1 MLRATL
7 RSGLWSSVVVCATQL
22 AHPTPAYAQSV
33 ADVLRFLVTNQ
44 SVQTGSVTRDDAAA
58 SAASGTISQA
68 LLASLST
75 IPVTTSS
82 GAFIYRLNP
91 SLGTVE
97 RATRSFGPFFVERA
111 LPAGHLQPS
120 IGVSFQHFRY
130 DALDGHN
137 LRNGTLITT
146 ANTLRGETAPF
157 DTDRLALDI
166 DTNVATLYA
175 NLGLLERFEIGVA
188 VPMVNLS
195 LEGTRTNIYR
205 GTTFTQAVAESHALG
220 LADVVVRGKYA
231 LFLRGASG
239 IAAAADVRLPT
250 GRAEDLLGTGTTSVR
265 ASGIASLD
273 RGAFALHGNG
283 GWTFG
288 GLAHEFTYGAA
299 ISIAP
304 SARVSV
310 TGELLGRWIDSPGQ
324 LETVS
329 APHPLIA
336 DVETLR
342 IAAADSGRHVVAV
355 SPGVKWNINGKLVFM
370 ATVSTA
376 LSNDGL
382 TSGLTPFFGFDY
394 AVGR

>member
-1 MLRATL
+1 MFRATL
-7 RSGLWSSVVVCATQL
+7 RSAFWSAALVCASQL
-22 AHPTPAYAQSV
+22 ARPTPAEGQSV
-33 ADVLRFLVTNQ
+33 SDVLRFLVTNQ
-44 SVQTGSVTRDDAAA
+44 TVQTGSVARDDAAA
-58 SAASGTISQA
+58 AAASGTISQA

-82 GAFIYRLNP
+82 GAFVYRLNP
-91 SLGTVE
+91 GLGTVE

-120 IGVSFQHFRY
+120 IGVSFQHLRF

-137 LRNGTLITT
+137 LRDGTLITT
-146 ANTLRGETAPF
+146 ANQLVSEAAPF
-157 DTDRLALDI
+157 DTDHLALDI
-166 DTNVATLYA
+166 DTDVATLYA
-175 NLGLLERFEIGVA
+175 NVGLLDRFEIGVA
-188 VPMVNLS
+188 VPLVDLN

-205 GTTFTQAVAESHALG
+205 GTTFTQAVAASHALG

-231 LFLRGASG
+231 VYLRGASG

-250 GRAEDLLGTGTTSVR
+250 GRTQDLLGTGTTSVR
-265 ASGIASLD
+265 ASGIASVD

-288 GLAHEFTYGAA
+288 GLAREFTYGGAL
-299 ISIAP
+299 SIAP

-310 TGELLGRWIDSPGQ
+310 TGELIGRWIDSPGQ
-324 LETVS
+324 LEMVS
-329 APHPLIA
+329 APHPSIP
-336 DVETLR
+336 DIETLR
-342 IAAADSGRHVVAV
+342 IVAAGAGRHVVTV
-355 SPGVKWNINGKLVFM
+355 SPGVKWNINGRLVFM
-370 ATVSTA
+370 AVVSSP

-394 AVGR
+394 ALGR